1 MDNIRDH
8 VRKAINAGLLA
19 TMTQQSGVSGVLFA
33 DENEFIP
40 FGDLN
45 YNNEYGYYR
54 LSLFPD
60 IQRDCENDNPER
72 IHKGADFHE
81 WVPLIWSDSGGDLT
95 LLGDDYQL
103 ADLYQA
109 LGDYLLHGKVDDEEV
124 SEDDPMW
131 SYMRRIDWAIGEF
144 RDFFPDDTRTDD
156 KIANT
161 IRAAA
166 AAGRIRGAKLGE
178 SGNWYFNPPRFRG
191 WLVKTRDEK
200 RGRPRRAVAVM
211 GLEQENPIVAL
222 VENFDGNV
230 AKLQH
235 QLAAM
240 SRQTTGK
247 IPHGQLWQPCEHPGC
262 NKEPVCMNCMMCEDE
277 HCHCFD

>member
-8 VRKAINAGLLA
+8 VRKAIVGGLA
-19 TMTQQSGVSGVLFA
+19 AQMTQRDGQSGVLFH
-33 DENEFIP
+33 DESEFIP
-40 FGDLN
+40 FSDLN
-45 YNNEYGYYR
+45 YNNKYGYFR
-54 LSLFPD
+54 ISQFPE

-72 IHKGADFHE
+72 IHRGSDFHE
-81 WVPLIWSDSGGDLT
+81 WVPFIWSDSGGDLT

-109 LGDYLLHGKVDDEEV
+109 LGDYLLHGKLDDEEI

-131 SYMRRIDWAIGEF
+131 SYMRRIDWAVNEY
-144 RDFFPDDTRTDD
+144 RTVLSDDIRTDD

-166 AAGRIRGAKLGE
+166 AAGRIHGAKLGE

-200 RGRPRRAVAVM
+200 RGRPRKTETGNAISN
-211 GLEQENPIVAL
+211 LIEH
-222 VENFDGNV
+222 FDGNV
-230 AKLQH
+230 SGLQH
-235 QLAAM
+235 QLATMA
-240 SRQTTGK
+240 RQATGK
-247 IPHGQLWQPCEHPGC
+247 IPRGQLWQPCEEPGC
-262 NKEPVCMNCMMCEDE
+262 NNEPVCMNCMKCQEI